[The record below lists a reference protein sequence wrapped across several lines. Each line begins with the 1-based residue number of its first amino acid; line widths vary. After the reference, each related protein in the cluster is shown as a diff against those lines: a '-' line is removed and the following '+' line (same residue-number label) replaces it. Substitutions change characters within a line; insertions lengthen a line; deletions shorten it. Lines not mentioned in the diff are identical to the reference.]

1 MELSRSAMR
10 IPTLAM
16 ACALLLCACESVEF
30 QSPPSLPLAP
40 CDAELVGDW
49 RVHDLSESA
58 SENGDQYLRITA
70 GCEHWFS
77 IDVETDEGGQAKIDI
92 DDLEDDMALGISRAG
107 HQAYIAAREH
117 PKAPE
122 DGVAASEPSGYI
134 LVGYEH
140 VHHDVILRQIDM
152 KTTAHLIVDGAI
164 PGWIDKH
171 DRNVDGSRRAYGQE
185 FSVFVFGSSDETRGV
200 LEQHQLL
207 SDPWMRLSPVDAA
220 TSARLDQWMAE
231 LKTPVEQQN

>member
-1 MELSRSAMR
+1 MKLSPSAMR

-16 ACALLLCACESVEF
+16 VCALLLGACESVEF
-30 QSPPSLPLAP
+30 QSPPSLPLAQ

-58 SENGDQYLRITA
+58 SDNGEQYLRITA
-70 GCEHWFS
+70 GCEHWYS
-77 IDVETDEGGQAKIDI
+77 IDVETDESGQIKSDI
-92 DDLEDDMALGISRAG
+92 DDLEDDMALGITRAG
-107 HQAYIAAREH
+107 PQAYIAAREH
-117 PKAPE
+117 PKAAE
-122 DGVAASEPSGYI
+122 GDAAASEPSGYI

-152 KTTAHLIVDGAI
+152 KATAHLIVDGAI

-171 DRNVDGSRRAYGQE
+171 DRNVDGSRRAYGRE

-207 SDPWMRLSPVDAA
+207 SEPWMRLSPVAAA
-220 TSARLDQWMAE
+220 TSTRLDQWMTE
-231 LKTPVEQQN
+231 LKAPVEQQN